1 MRRIGTWTIAATLLL
16 AMTAGAADQP
26 APGASVRDA
35 LTKQAGKAVTLSLRG
50 GQEVAGTVET
60 VGDQVVHVSR
70 LKGREF
76 YDAVIR
82 LDAIDGVVI
91 RAREQ

>member
-1 MRRIGTWTIAATLLL
+1 MRRIGTWTIAVTLLL
-16 AMTAGAADQP
+16 VAAAGAADQ
-26 APGASVRDA
+26 PGASVRDA
-35 LTKQAGKAVTLSLRG
+35 LAKQAGKAVTLTLRG

-60 VGDQVVHVSR
+60 VGEQAVHVSR

-76 YDAVIR
+76 YDAVVR
-82 LDAIDGVVI
+82 LDAIDAVVI